1 MQSRIEAGPSQPQQ
15 RHRWPELLLHLA
27 QDVREKRVVAKVH
40 VAGLARHERQ
50 VRDLWDVVIGH
61 KAPCA
66 PPRGVV
72 PRELAPSLRQGLEA
86 EIALG
91 RAEAELR
98 KGVLVGERRGAA
110 VPSTQGEVVREARRR
125 RALELRD
132 LPRLDEA
139 RELLAPREPVVRGQL
154 AVVRGRNERLRPRLI
169 LLRPVVAVDVFLIV
183 SITIS
188 GTAL

>member
-125 RALELRD
+125 RRALETSTTVV
-132 LPRLDEA
+132 PAEA
-139 RELLAPREPVVRGQL
+139 SIVGVAWSPVRILAYARAATSESPKNNYSVLHPS
-154 AVVRGRNERLRPRLI
+154 AI
-169 LLRPVVAVDVFLIV
+169 
-183 SITIS
+183 
-188 GTAL
+188 